1 MSAGDGV
8 DVDGPVSGGPA
19 PDWAWLDGLRTAL
32 AALPYPVAA
41 PGGDW
46 DELFLSDS
54 TQVAG
59 AVWDVA
65 VTGARGELW
74 VEVHSAEPGALAVA
88 DRLAEHGGTEA
99 EAVRGSA
106 VVEVDGRPV
115 PALSWTLPERAG
127 DDTGS
132 GDGEPQEAC
141 TVLLVE
147 EAHVVRTVTVTG
159 GEVPAGLELITV
171 TDVAPLL
178 DAYARVAG
186 WSRP

>member
-1 MSAGDGV
+1 MS
-8 DVDGPVSGGPA
+8 GPA

-32 AALPYPVAA
+32 AALPFPVAA

-74 VEVHSAEPGALAVA
+74 VEVHSAEPGALSVA
-88 DRLAEHGGTEA
+88 DRLAEHGGTQA

-115 PALSWTLPERAG
+115 PALSWTLPERPG
-127 DDTGS
+127 DR
-132 GDGEPQEAC
+132 EPQEAC
-141 TVLLVE
+141 AVLLVE

-159 GEVPAGLELITV
+159 GEVPAHLELITV
-171 TDVAPLL
+171 ADVAPLL

-186 WSRP
+186 WSRQ